1 MGYKNHAEEFQQL
14 VEERMQKGNNKVL
27 VTGAAGYLASSV
39 IDELLQKG
47 FKVLGVDNN
56 FKQTCDTLIP
66 FISHENFSFRLGD
79 ITDEEFV
86 KGLYDDV
93 GYVVH
98 AAAIVGAPAC
108 KRYKTL
114 SSLVNVGGTEN
125 VIKYKPKYVKLV
137 YCNTGSIYK
146 GGLGICDENSVV
158 DPQSH
163 YAKTKL
169 EAEKVVLADDNTISH
184 RYATA
189 AGLSRTNMRVNLLA
203 NDLTY
208 QAVTNRTLTIFEADF
223 MRTFIHCRD
232 ISSAIVFTIENFDI
246 MKAKQ
251 RVYNVGDDAQNYTK
265 RDLVNMIKEKTHCHV
280 SFAETEKDPDQRDYG
295 YDSSALYSFGWR
307 PKFTMDQTINE
318 IMKAVPILTPWD
330 KYR

>member
-1 MGYKNHAEEFQQL
+1 MGYKNYAEEFQRA
-14 VEERMQKGNNKVL
+14 VEERLKKNTTVL

-47 FKVLGVDNN
+47 FKVFGVDNN
-56 FKQTCDTLIP
+56 FKQSCDTLIP
-66 FISHENFSFRLGD
+66 FISHDNFTFKLGD

-86 KGLYDDV
+86 KGLYDNVD
-93 GYVVH
+93 YVVH

-125 VIKYKPKYVKLV
+125 VVKYKPDNVRLV
-137 YCNTGSIYK
+137 YCNTGSVYK
-146 GGLGICDENSVV
+146 GGMGICSEASAV

-169 EAEKVVLADDNTISH
+169 EAEKVVLSVNNTISH

-232 ISSAIVFTIENFDI
+232 ISSAIVFTVENFDS
-246 MKAKQ
+246 MLGKQ
-251 RVYNVGDDAQNYTK
+251 RIYNVGDDSQNYTK

-318 IMKAVPILTPWD
+318 IMKAVPILTGWE

>member
-1 MGYKNHAEEFQQL
+1 MEYKNYTEEFRRA
-14 VEERMQKGNNKVL
+14 VEERLRKNTKVL

-39 IDELLQKG
+39 IDELLSKG
-47 FKVLGVDNN
+47 FKVVGADNN

-66 FISHENFSFRLGD
+66 FISNENFSFRLGD

-86 KGLYDDV
+86 KGLYQNID
-93 GYVVH
+93 YVVH

-114 SSLVNVGGTEN
+114 SSIVNVGGTEN
-125 VIKYKPKYVKLV
+125 IIKYKPKHVKLV

-146 GGLGICDENSVV
+146 GGLGICNENSVI

-169 EAEKVVLADDNTISH
+169 EAEKVVLSEDNTISH

-189 AGLSRTNMRVNLLA
+189 AGISRTNMRVNLLA

-246 MKAKQ
+246 MKTKQ
-251 RVYNVGDDAQNYTK
+251 RVYNVGDDSQNYTK
-265 RDLVNMIKEKTHCHV
+265 RDLVNMIKEKTNCHV

-295 YDSSALYSFGWR
+295 YCSKAIYSFGWR
-307 PKFTMDQTINE
+307 PKCNMNDTINE
-318 IMKAVPILTPWD
+318 IIKAVPILTGWD

>member
-1 MGYKNHAEEFQQL
+1 MGYKNYAEEFGQA
-14 VEERMQKGNNKVL
+14 VEKKLGPKKVL

-47 FKVLGVDNN
+47 FKVFGVDNN

-66 FISHENFSFRLGD
+66 FISHDNFTFKLGD

-86 KGLYDDV
+86 KGLYDGVD
-93 GYVVH
+93 YVVH

-114 SSLVNVGGTEN
+114 ASLVNVGGTEN
-125 VIKYKPKYVKLV
+125 VVRYKPNHVPLV
-137 YCNTGSIYK
+137 YCNTGSVYK
-146 GGLGICDENSVV
+146 GGMGICNENSAV

-169 EAEKVVLADDNTISH
+169 DAEKVVLSADNTISH

-232 ISSAIVFTIENFDI
+232 IASAIVFTLENFDS
-246 MKAKQ
+246 MKAVQ
-251 RVYNVGDDAQNYTK
+251 RIYNVGDDSQNYTK
-265 RDLVNMIKEKTHCHV
+265 RDLVNMIQKKTGCYV

-295 YDSSALYSFGWR
+295 YCSQSIYSFGWR
-307 PKFTMDQTINE
+307 PQCTMENTIDE
-318 IMKAVPILTPWD
+318 LIKAVPILTGWD